1 MQASYNKQSCAV
13 PCLFFH
19 TQYCLGKRWE
29 RRRANGWRGLM
40 VASFVHS
47 TLKFC
52 VVDDDDDVVVVNM
65 MIVTMLLLLLF
76 LIEKAGIWLFEGYV
90 ALNYE

>member
-1 MQASYNKQSCAV
+1 
-13 PCLFFH
+13 
-19 TQYCLGKRWE
+19 
-29 RRRANGWRGLM
+29 M

-47 TLKFC
+47 TLKFY
-52 VVDDDDDVVVVNM
+52 VVDYDDDYDDDDDVVVVNM
-65 MIVTMLLLLLF
+65 MIVTMLLLLLLF